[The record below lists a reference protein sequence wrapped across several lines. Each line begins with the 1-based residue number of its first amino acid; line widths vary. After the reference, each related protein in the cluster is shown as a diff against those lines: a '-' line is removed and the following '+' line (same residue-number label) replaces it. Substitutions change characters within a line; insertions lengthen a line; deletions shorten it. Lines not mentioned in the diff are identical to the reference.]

1 MMERVSESSLS
12 GVHHGMIGTA
22 SKVVVQN
29 VALAGVQL
37 PIVGAAAVL
46 MLQLIDLC
54 DAYKCNMKLF
64 LALKARMQFLYRL
77 YFAEGGKFTITCGCV
92 LVLFNSVCKI
102 KKSSIPFLTIATF
115 TPFK

>member
-1 MMERVSESSLS
+1 MRQLQGGLDVLERASESSIG
-12 GVHHGMIGTA
+12 GVHHGIVGTA

-29 VALAGVQL
+29 VALAGAQL

-77 YFAEGGKFTITCGCV
+77 YFAEGGKLTILCISCV
-92 LVLFNSVCKI
+92 LL
-102 KKSSIPFLTIATF
+102 SISLP
-115 TPFK
+115 K

>member
-1 MMERVSESSLS
+1 MRHLQGGLDMLERVSESSSLS
-12 GVHHGMIGTA
+12 GVHHGLVGTA

-29 VALAGVQL
+29 VALAGAQL

-77 YFAEGGKFTITCGCV
+77 YFAEGGKLTLNGFPVCCCSLCRSI
-92 LVLFNSVCKI
+92 NSIFCI
-102 KKSSIPFLTIATF
+102 L
-115 TPFK
+115 